1 LASAGRYPTPPISP
15 RAEEYALEFAHPQT
29 FAKLTWRQLRR
40 HRLAIISLVF
50 IAIVMILAAAAPL
63 VSRYGFATI
72 GYTPLAPSS
81 WQHFM
86 GTDSLGRDLWSRV
99 VYGARISLE
108 VGIGSQLI
116 AAGIGIPLGALSG
129 FLGGRTD
136 MLLMRATDIVLTLP
150 TILLALLFLTV
161 YGTSTFIVMLA
172 IGLATW
178 PVVARIIRSQVLQ
191 LKQEQFVEAAYSV
204 GCSRQRVLIRHIL
217 PGVWGPVIVQVTF
230 GVSQAIFTEAF
241 LSFIG
246 LGAQPPT
253 PSWGRL
259 LVDGFEYIRTSPH
272 LAIFPSVA
280 ITLTIL
286 AFNFLGDGLR
296 DALDPHT
303 TR

>member
-1 LASAGRYPTPPISP
+1 MASASPDPTPPISR
-15 RAEEYALEFAHPQT
+15 RAEEYALESARPQT
-29 FAKLTWRQLRR
+29 FARLTWRQLRR
-40 HRLAIISLVF
+40 HRLAIVSLVF
-50 IAIVMILAAAAPL
+50 ITVVSILAVFAPL
-63 VSRYGFATI
+63 ISRYSYATI
-72 GYTPLAPSS
+72 GFTPLEPPS

-99 VYGARISLE
+99 VYGARISLA
-108 VGIGSQLI
+108 VGIGSQMI
-116 AAGIGIPLGALSG
+116 AAGIGIPLGALAG
-129 FLGGRTD
+129 FQGGRVD
-136 MLLMRATDIVLTLP
+136 SILMRATDIVLTLP

-161 YGTSTFIVMLA
+161 YGTSTFVVMLA

-178 PVVARIIRSQVLQ
+178 PVIARIIRSQVLQ
-191 LKQEQFVEAAYSV
+191 LKEQQFVEAAYSV
-204 GCSRQRVLIRHIL
+204 GCSRRRVLLRHIL

-246 LGAQPPT
+246 LGPQPPI

-259 LVDGFEYIRTSPH
+259 LVDGFEYIRTSAY
-272 LAIFPSVA
+272 LAIFPCIA

-303 TR
+303 TP